1 VINPPK
7 PRPLRDLRSGVRN
20 LLPKNPRVEAAVRT
34 AAALAVTIGVFA
46 ALVAALGAEPLSSF
60 RAIWNG
66 AGLGGNK
73 YFFGQTVMDTALLA
87 LTGLAAAVP
96 FSARLWNVGGEG
108 QYVFGAF
115 CSVAMA
121 LTVPSS
127 WPDWLQQLIIVLA
140 ASLGGAV
147 FAAIPGILK
156 AAINANEVIIS
167 LMMTFVAIKLT
178 DYAIT
183 DLWAGTGTNTTS
195 APDGGALLA
204 QIWTPGTT
212 VTVGAPMAVG
222 ALAIVW
228 LIMAR
233 TGLGFQIRATGLGPH
248 TAKLSGMGI
257 KRVTVLSF
265 VIGGACAGLAGS
277 VYTVGV
283 ANGTLG
289 QGFSANFGYL
299 GVAVALVARLNPAW
313 VLPSAF
319 LFGALRVGGANLQV
333 STGLSN
339 TVSDLLVAVFVILML
354 SFKVIRLRYAEAV
367 QE

>member
-1 VINPPK
+1 MDRAQPV
-7 PRPLRDLRSGVRN
+7 LSLDLPGAVRKM
-20 LLPKNPRVEAAVRT
+20 LPKNPRVEAAVR
-34 AAALAVTIGVFA
+34 AVIALAMTVGVSA
-46 ALVAALGAEPLSSF
+46 AIIAALGASPSTAFS
-60 RAIWNG
+60 AIWTG
-66 AGLGGNK
+66 AGFGGNQ

-108 QYVFGAF
+108 QFVFGAF

-121 LTVPSS
+121 LTAPSS
-127 WPDWLQQLIIVLA
+127 WPDWLRQLIIVLA
-140 ASLGGAV
+140 ALLGGAV

-156 AAINANEVIIS
+156 AGINANEVITS
-167 LMMTFVAIKLT
+167 LMMTFVAINLT

-183 DLWAGTGTNTTS
+183 DLWPGVGTNATA
-195 APDGGALLA
+195 APDGGTLLE

-212 VTVGAPMAVG
+212 VTLGAPVAVG
-222 ALAIVW
+222 AVAIVW

-233 TGLGFQIRATGLGPH
+233 SRLGFEIRATGLNPQ
-248 TAKLSGMGI
+248 TARLNGMRI

-277 VYTVGV
+277 VYTIGI
-283 ANGTLG
+283 ANGTLA

-299 GVAVALVARLNPAW
+299 GIAVALVARLNPAW

-319 LFGALRVGGANLQV
+319 LFAALRVGGANLQS

-339 TVSDLLVAVFVILML
+339 TVSDLLVAAFVILLL